1 MKYVVVHREDGVW
14 PFANEYEAENE
25 IEALRMFITESENL
39 TANLKHIKFTFKLV
53 GNIVKEF
60 VDGEFD
66 GEEFIAKEVVIK

>member
-1 MKYVVVHREDGVW
+1 MKYKVVNKESGVQ
-14 PFANEYEAENE
+14 PFGNEYETENKL
-25 IEALRMFITESENL
+25 EALKKFVIESENL

-66 GEEFIAKEVVIK
+66 GEEFIAKEEMM

>member
-1 MKYVVVHREDGVW
+1 MKYKVVNKESGVQ
-14 PFANEYEAENE
+14 PFGNEYEAENK
-25 IEALRMFITESENL
+25 IKALKKFIVESENL

-60 VDGEFD
+60 INGEFD